1 MGLKPMFLGESR
13 HFFGL
18 PAVILFAVTHF
29 GIPFLQFKTGLPILI
44 CWFLAGGFGVF
55 APLLVASLLF
65 YSLEAGPSGFEPFLE
80 RFRLERSLSVTC
92 CGHLA
97 A

>member
-29 GIPFLQFKTGLPILI
+29 GIPFLQFKTGLPIRI
-44 CWFLAGGFGVF
+44 CWLLAGGFGVS

-65 YSLEAGPSGFEPFLE
+65 YNLEAGPSGFEPFLE
-80 RFRLERSLSVTC
+80 RFRLETVTF
-92 CGHLA
+92 GDLLWHLA